1 MEQRFILQRS
11 ATPGYWVATDRDNNI
26 VVQFEHGK
34 YNDTQKVTL
43 LNGDTFT
50 SEVEAM
56 KVATYLREMADWLR
70 ENHYEKLFPISLRE
84 SIGMQIR
91 RERKRQG
98 LSGKQLA
105 ERVAFVE
112 STINKIENGRWNVS
126 VDILERVS
134 NALGVTLTLQ

>member
-1 MEQRFILQRS
+1 MDRFLIQRS
-11 ATPGYWVATDRDNNI
+11 ATPGCWVATDKENNI

-50 SEVEAM
+50 NEKEAL
-56 KVATYLREMADWLR
+56 KVATYLRELADWLR

-84 SIGMQIR
+84 AIGMQIR

-105 ERVAFVE
+105 ERAGFSE
-112 STINKIENGRWNVS
+112 PTINKIENGKWNAS
-126 VDILERVS
+126 VNILEQICK
-134 NALGVTLTLQ
+134 ALGMTLSLV

>member
-11 ATPGYWVATDRDNNI
+11 ATPGWWVATDKDHNI
-26 VVQFEHGK
+26 VVQFEHMH

-43 LNGDTFT
+43 LDGDTFKN
-50 SEVEAM
+50 EKEAL

-70 ENHYEKLFPISLRE
+70 ENHYEKLFPMSLRE

-105 ERVAFVE
+105 ERVGFVE